1 MIFIVVAEL
10 IMTRSDRTFSYFNQH
25 LDKILF
31 GIGFTYLILIS
42 GLLASQNRLVWPG
55 VTRTQTIE
63 PLSKTP
69 SFNEDAK
76 FIAYLQQ
83 SLKIIEQKDNSPTQ
97 LNSESSARLNVLPLS
112 IQATTNTPLQTN
124 PTVIERIYIPVY
136 PTQTLPK
143 PQYIP
148 PFSKSTVTIPRQ
160 TVAPLPI
167 PAKVIIP
174 KPNIA
179 PLITRT
185 TPYNLVGVLDFGDR
199 SSALFTENGLTQR
212 IELGERIGSSGWTL
226 TGIENQKA
234 ILFRQGKTRY
244 LEVGQSF

>member
-1 MIFIVVAEL
+1 
-10 IMTRSDRTFSYFNQH
+10 MTQSDRTFGHFNQH

-31 GIGFTYLILIS
+31 GIGFTYLILVS
-42 GLLASQNRLVWPG
+42 GLLASQNRLVLPG
-55 VTRTQTIE
+55 VTRTQTIDS
-63 PLSKTP
+63 LTKIP

-76 FIAYLQQ
+76 FISYLQQ

-97 LNSESSARLNVLPLS
+97 LNSQSSAPSNVLPLS
-112 IQATTNTPLQTN
+112 IQTIKNTPPPTN

-136 PTQTLPK
+136 PTQTSPK
-143 PQYIP
+143 TPYVP
-148 PFSKSTVTIPRQ
+148 TFSQPTVTIPNP
-160 TVAPLPI
+160 TVSPLLI
-167 PAKVIIP
+167 PAKVVIP
-174 KPNIA
+174 KSNIA